1 MAVFRTATLKV
12 DNINT
17 NADINTIVNHVNTL
31 QEQLEWVLSNLD
43 SDNVTEIDE
52 KVTSIVNNS

>member
-12 DNINT
+12 DNINPS
-17 NADINTIVNHVNTL
+17 ADINKIVNYVNIL

-43 SDNVTEIDE
+43 SDNVTEIDA
-52 KVTSIVNNS
+52 KVTKIVNNG

>member
-43 SDNVTEIDE
+43 SDNVTEIDA